1 MRVIVSLCIIALPV
15 FPLGAQDPGNAAVDS
30 TTSSKENLYR
40 NPHRALVLGSL
51 LPGAGHIYAGEYVRG
66 VLAYEAT
73 VASIGFGAMAFISDR
88 CMFTFL
94 NAEPCES
101 GPAWPRHLAGVTL
114 VGVGLWSWISSARDA
129 PRAAERANERRRR
142 RSLTVNP
149 IIDPFSGPANASKI
163 GVSVHW

>member
-1 MRVIVSLCIIALPV
+1 VRVIVSLCIIALPV
-15 FPLGAQDPGNAAVDS
+15 VPLGAQDPGNGAVDS

-40 NPHRALVLGSL
+40 SPHRARVLGSL
-51 LPGAGHIYAGEYVRG
+51 IHGAGHIYAGEYVRG

-73 VASIGFGAMAFISDR
+73 VASIGFGTLAFISDR

-94 NAEPCES
+94 NTEPCES